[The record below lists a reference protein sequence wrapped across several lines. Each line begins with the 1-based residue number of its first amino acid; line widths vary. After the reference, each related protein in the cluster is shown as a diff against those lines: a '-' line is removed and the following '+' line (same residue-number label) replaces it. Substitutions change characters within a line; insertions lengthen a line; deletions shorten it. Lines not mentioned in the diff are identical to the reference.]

1 MATSRKPD
9 SDRHPEHQ
17 RRSPRTAKKR
27 VNQHRDNGVQPT
39 HKVSHL
45 GQYVD
50 KEQNVPT
57 SRDLPSFHRWRTSV
71 KELVGH
77 YPWRTQRSKIGMKQW
92 SEPLLLGSVDALLIV
107 LGCALAYAMRYQ
119 VNWPFPFQWIIREV
133 VTEFQVDPWRF
144 VPYAIAL
151 LALLIGLFVVKGLYR
166 LPRNAGALDHAG
178 IIVSSTTIGV
188 AILIVAVFL
197 HQAAVFYS
205 RLIFA
210 FAWLWIIILL
220 CSWRGLLVEYRRWRW
235 TRGIGREHVLVVGG
249 TGLGR
254 EIMESIVAQ
263 PFLGYELVG
272 YLDDRPP
279 PVQERRDGH
288 FRHLG
293 NVQEL
298 PMLTRLLSVDQVI
311 LALPFW
317 EHRRL
322 PDLVAACR
330 EAGVEFRV
338 APDLYELSF
347 DRAEVRSL
355 GSVPLIGLK
364 EVSLKGWKMAVKRIV
379 DLALIVVTAPFLLLI
394 TAAIALAIK
403 YDSPGPIIFRQ
414 KRVGKDQQLFT
425 AYKFRTMTVDAE
437 ERKSEL
443 REFNEA
449 DGPMFKMRNDPRTTR
464 VGRILRRTSMDEL
477 PQLWNVLR
485 GEMSLVGPRPPTLDE
500 VAQYEEWH
508 KRRLEVVPGLTGLWQ
523 VLGRSDTS
531 FDEMVRLDIY
541 YTENWSPAMDA
552 RILLQTIPVVLSGK
566 GAY

>member
-9 SDRHPEHQ
+9 PDHRVENQRH
-17 RRSPRTAKKR
+17 SPRAAKKR
-27 VNQHRDNGVQPT
+27 VDQHRNSVAQPT

-50 KEQNVPT
+50 QDQSVASGRE
-57 SRDLPSFHRWRTSV
+57 LPSVHRWRTGM
-71 KELVGH
+71 KALVGH
-77 YPWRTQRSKIGMKQW
+77 HSWRTQRSKMRMKRW
-92 SEPLLLGSVDALLIV
+92 IEPLLLGSVDALLIV
-107 LGCALAYAMRYQ
+107 LGCALAYTMRYQ
-119 VNWPFPFQWIIREV
+119 VNWPFPFQWIISEV

-220 CSWRGLLVEYRRWRW
+220 CSWRGLLIEYRRWRW
-235 TRGIGREHVLVVGG
+235 TQGIGREQVLVVGG

-263 PFLGYELVG
+263 PFLGYKLVG

-279 PVQERRDGH
+279 PTQERRDGH
-288 FRHLG
+288 FQHLG

-298 PMLTRLLSVDQVI
+298 PILTRLLSIDQVI

-347 DRAEVRSL
+347 DRADVRSL

-364 EVSLKGWKMAVKRIV
+364 EVSLKGWKIVVKRIV
-379 DLALIVVTAPFLLLI
+379 DLALIVIASPLLLLVTAL
-394 TAAIALAIK
+394 IALAIK
-403 YDSPGPIIFRQ
+403 YDSKGPVIFRQ
-414 KRVGKDQQLFT
+414 KRVGKNQQLFT

-443 REFNEA
+443 SELNEA
-449 DGPMFKMRNDPRTTR
+449 DGPMFKMRNDPRITR
-464 VGRILRRTSMDEL
+464 TGRFLRRTSMDEL

-531 FDEMVRLDIY
+531 FDEMVRLDVY
-541 YTENWSPAMDA
+541 YTENWSPAMDV

>member
-9 SDRHPEHQ
+9 PDRRSGKQ
-17 RRSPRTAKKR
+17 RRSQRTAKRR
-27 VNQHRDNGVQPT
+27 VEQHREDIVQT
-39 HKVSHL
+39 SKVSHL
-45 GQYVD
+45 DRYVSKD
-50 KEQNVPT
+50 HDFTGRSSVETRRNGVRGLVPHH
-57 SRDLPSFHRWRTSV
+57 SWYAQQSKSSLKRWST
-71 KELVGH
+71 
-77 YPWRTQRSKIGMKQW
+77 
-92 SEPLLLGSVDALLIV
+92 PLLVGSVDILLIM
-107 LGCALAYAMRYQ
+107 LGCTLAYTMRYQ
-119 VNWPFPFQWIIREV
+119 VDWPFPFQWIISEV
-133 VTEFQVDPWRF
+133 VTEFRVDPWRF
-144 VPYAIAL
+144 VPYAIVL
-151 LALLIGLFVVKGLYR
+151 LALLIGLFVIKGLYR
-166 LPRNAGALDHAG
+166 LPRNAGALDHAS

-188 AILIVAVFL
+188 AVLIVAVFL

-220 CSWRGLLVEYRRWRW
+220 CVWRGLLVEYRRWRW

-279 PVQERRDGH
+279 PAQERRDGH

-293 NVQEL
+293 HVQEL
-298 PMLTRLLSVDQVI
+298 PILTRLLSVDQVI

-364 EVSLKGWKMAVKRIV
+364 EISLKGWKIVVKRMV
-379 DLALIVVTAPFLLLI
+379 DLVIIVPASPFLLLF
-394 TAAIALAIK
+394 TALIALAIK
-403 YDSPGPIIFRQ
+403 YDSRGPVIFRQ

-425 AYKFRTMTVDAE
+425 AYKFRTMIVDAE

-443 REFNEA
+443 CELNEA

-464 VGRILRRTSMDEL
+464 VGRLLRRTSMDEL

-541 YTENWSPAMDA
+541 YTENWSPAMDV